1 MIFKLRELTLFL
13 KLALHSWH
21 HALLGYYYSGLGYR
35 YGAGWHG
42 CLWWFRAVTLSGM
55 VTVSVVLLTVA
66 DVYSSDAT
74 KECLDPLS
82 CWAHLLRST
91 SSFSSVHHP
100 TIYQKISIQGYSC
113 IILEHNPQDLDWERS
128 LFKCSLFSFL
138 KLYYFS
144 NSTHSQLK
152 LPVSWNS
159 CFWK

>member
-35 YGAGWHG
+35 YGVGWHG
-42 CLWWFRAVTLSGM
+42 CPWWFRAVTLSGM
-55 VTVSVVLLTVA
+55 VTVSIVLLMVA

-82 CWAHLLRST
+82 YWVHLLRST

-100 TIYQKISIQGYSC
+100 VIYQKIS
-113 IILEHNPQDLDWERS
+113 NPGLQLHYFGTQSTGSGLRKKS
-128 LFKCSLFSFL
+128 LQVFTFFLFEIVLF
-138 KLYYFS
+138 
-144 NSTHSQLK
+144 
-152 LPVSWNS
+152 
-159 CFWK
+159 